1 MPSRRT
7 ILAAALAGAAV
18 PTAFTSPAQAQTY
31 AAYAM
36 GYFKESPDETD
47 DSYALH
53 LAVSDDAR
61 RWVPLNQ
68 NDPVAV
74 PTAGTGGL
82 RDPFIL
88 RRQDGGFAVLATDLK
103 GRVFNLDNQY
113 IHVWDSTDLTGF
125 TGYRRVHLHNMDTHS
140 WAPTAFWDA
149 GLGRYAVVYSAYNGT
164 RDVLMVNYTTDFV
177 DMGTPQVF
185 FDPGHNVL
193 DGDVLVHGGTCYLAY
208 KNMDDGD
215 LYVSRSA
222 SGAPNSFTTLTGGL
236 RQGDAIEGPILVAE
250 NGGGSFSLWGD
261 SFAPVNGDF
270 YAWQSND
277 IAADSWS
284 AMDQRLYDQPISSK
298 HATIVPITAAERDAL
313 FAHWGNAQWNRL
325 KSYNFPDRFVRHA
338 DGIARIDPYP
348 MEPPADQ
355 QWRIVPGLTGS
366 GVSFESYN
374 HSGRY
379 LRHSGFELRLEE
391 QDGSDLF
398 AADATFHQEPGLAD
412 GSWTSFRSQNFPDR
426 YLRHS
431 NYVLR
436 IDPIDDATGR
446 ADATFHIGA

>member
-1 MPSRRT
+1 
-7 ILAAALAGAAV
+7 
-18 PTAFTSPAQAQTY
+18 
-31 AAYAM
+31 
-36 GYFKESPDETD
+36 
-47 DSYALH
+47 
-53 LAVSDDAR
+53 
-61 RWVPLNQ
+61 
-68 NDPVAV
+68 
-74 PTAGTGGL
+74 
-82 RDPFIL
+82 
-88 RRQDGGFAVLATDLK
+88 
-103 GRVFNLDNQY
+103 
-113 IHVWDSTDLTGF
+113 
-125 TGYRRVHLHNMDTHS
+125 
-140 WAPTAFWDA
+140 
-149 GLGRYAVVYSAYNGT
+149 
-164 RDVLMVNYTTDFV
+164 
-177 DMGTPQVF
+177 
-185 FDPGHNVL
+185 
-193 DGDVLVHGGTCYLAY
+193 
-208 KNMDDGD
+208 
-215 LYVSRSA
+215 
-222 SGAPNSFTTLTGGL
+222 
-236 RQGDAIEGPILVAE
+236 
-250 NGGGSFSLWGD
+250 
-261 SFAPVNGDF
+261 
-270 YAWQSND
+270 
-277 IAADSWS
+277 
-284 AMDQRLYDQPISSK
+284 
-298 HATIVPITAAERDAL
+298 
-313 FAHWGNAQWNRL
+313 WNRL